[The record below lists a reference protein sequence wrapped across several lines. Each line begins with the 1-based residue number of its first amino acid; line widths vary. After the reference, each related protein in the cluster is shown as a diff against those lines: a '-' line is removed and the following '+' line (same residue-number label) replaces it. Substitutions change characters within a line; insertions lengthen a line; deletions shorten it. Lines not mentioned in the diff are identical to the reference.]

1 MDVSFFVKPASA
13 PKQVRADR
21 LTRRACC
28 LRKVKEDYLAA
39 QEKRKRKKRDEKVPV
54 FCFDDLRN
62 SHTLSL
68 RRSEHTGF
76 PNDPVRSIEVTNC
89 LSQEVRRVEDAD
101 QIQTLMEQICLI
113 RRGKEISMP
122 PPGSTTM
129 SLCVSYEDGTTVVCG
144 DDALIAGKK
153 AYEVRYPADWSWDA
167 FFAAPGEG

>member
-1 MDVSFFVKPASA
+1 MKKGLFFVLMICAIAILSA
-13 PKQVRADR
+13 CGARNTQV
-21 LTRRACC
+21 
-28 LRKVKEDYLAA
+28 
-39 QEKRKRKKRDEKVPV
+39 
-54 FCFDDLRN
+54 
-62 SHTLSL
+62 
-68 RRSEHTGF
+68 F

-89 LSQEVRRVEDAD
+89 LSQEVRREEDAD
-101 QIQTLMEQICLI
+101 QIRTLMEQICLI

-122 PPGSTTM
+122 PPGSTAM

>member
-1 MDVSFFVKPASA
+1 MKKGLFFVLMICAIAILSA
-13 PKQVRADR
+13 CGARNTQV
-21 LTRRACC
+21 
-28 LRKVKEDYLAA
+28 
-39 QEKRKRKKRDEKVPV
+39 
-54 FCFDDLRN
+54 
-62 SHTLSL
+62 
-68 RRSEHTGF
+68 F

-89 LSQEVRRVEDAD
+89 LSQEVRREEDAD
-101 QIQTLMEQICLI
+101 QIRTLMEQICLI

>member
-1 MDVSFFVKPASA
+1 MKKGLFSVLMICAIAMLSA
-13 PKQVRADR
+13 CGVRN
-21 LTRRACC
+21 T
-28 LRKVKEDYLAA
+28 
-39 QEKRKRKKRDEKVPV
+39 PV
-54 FCFDDLRN
+54 F
-62 SHTLSL
+62 
-68 RRSEHTGF
+68 
-76 PNDPVRSIEVTNC
+76 PNAPVRSIEVTNC
-89 LSQEVRRVEDAD
+89 LSQEVRREEDAD
-101 QIQTLMEQICLI
+101 RIRTLMEQICLI

>member
-1 MDVSFFVKPASA
+1 MKKGLFFVLMICAIAILSA
-13 PKQVRADR
+13 CGARNTQV
-21 LTRRACC
+21 
-28 LRKVKEDYLAA
+28 
-39 QEKRKRKKRDEKVPV
+39 
-54 FCFDDLRN
+54 
-62 SHTLSL
+62 
-68 RRSEHTGF
+68 F

-89 LSQEVRRVEDAD
+89 LSQEVRREEDAD